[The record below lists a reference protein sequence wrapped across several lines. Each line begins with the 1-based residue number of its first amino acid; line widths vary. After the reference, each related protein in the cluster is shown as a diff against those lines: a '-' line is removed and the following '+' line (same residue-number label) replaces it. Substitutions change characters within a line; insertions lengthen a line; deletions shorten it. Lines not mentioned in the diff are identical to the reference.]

1 MKAFFIFR
9 DGKLFGNSIGYT
21 TEKGARKALVGC
33 EDWYREL
40 RKYDLGNGLQEVP
53 QESIDMGFY
62 EWADCVNCYLFNRE
76 VWSRKIW
83 TPYVKEHYQI
93 IEKEFD
99 IVFKD

>member
-9 DGKLFGNSIGYT
+9 DGELFGNPIGYT

-33 EDWYREL
+33 EDWHREL
-40 RKYDLGNGLQEVP
+40 DRYYIGNGETEVP

-62 EWADCVNCYLFNRE
+62 KWGKYVNCYLFDRE